1 MPKYNRMSRRL
12 LLQSTL
18 GGVFLAPFLRQ
29 RKLEAANSNPKR
41 LILAF
46 TPDSHPPEWWPA
58 AGADP
63 TSFIL
68 QEPLLDFEEIRDHLL
83 FPRRLD
89 HSWTYDN
96 HHEAGMA
103 QLFTGERFSDES
115 SHYSNGPSVDQVLL
129 DNTDIRGETPIRSV
143 HLMSAGAGSRDKR
156 SVVSY
161 TGPAQPI
168 AAVNDPRAAYNDIFD
183 GVDFGTVA
191 APTPDA
197 APTDGAA
204 DARRRIDT
212 RITEVNLEELRR
224 IQTYLGSKERTKLEA
239 HAEALFELQ
248 QRLAALDGG
257 GSAPVVGASCA
268 ALDVPMVDRDDR
280 NSDAIVAWAHAQ
292 ADVLVNTLVCDR
304 TRVGSYQFA
313 FSGAHH
319 NGMFGLRG
327 SQNNNSWHDNV
338 AHISRENDSIPFNG
352 GEGTTRQA
360 FIFFDRFFAQFVAY
374 FAKALAAIP
383 EGDGSMLDNTLI
395 YWGVESGTNHSH
407 NPNDMQY
414 LLIGGRNI
422 GFQSG
427 QYLEFGTKS
436 AHQLHTAVLN
446 AFGHDVN
453 GFGIEPDC
461 GPLSG
466 IVA

>member
-1 MPKYNRMSRRL
+1 MSKPGRMSRRL
-12 LLQSTL
+12 LLKSTL
-18 GGVFLAPFLRQ
+18 GGVLLAPFLRQ
-29 RKLEAANSNPKR
+29 RRLEAQNLAPKR

-46 TPDSHPPEWWPA
+46 TPDSHPPEWWPM

-63 TSFIL
+63 RSFVL
-68 QEPLLDFEEIRDHLL
+68 QEPLADFEELREHLL

-129 DNTDIRGETPIRSV
+129 DNTDIRGGTPIRSV

-156 SVVSY
+156 HVVSY

-168 AAVNDPRAAYNDIFD
+168 AAINDPRQAYNQIFD
-183 GVDFGTVA
+183 GVDFGNAGPAPQVDEA
-191 APTPDA
+191 AE
-197 APTDGAA
+197 
-204 DARRRIDT
+204 ARRRIDNQ
-212 RITEVNLEELRR
+212 ITEVNLEQLKR
-224 IQTYLGSKERTKLEA
+224 IEPYLGSKERIKLEA

-248 QRLAALDGG
+248 QRINSMGQTPQVG
-257 GSAPVVGASCA
+257 GSCEP
-268 ALDVPMVDRDDR
+268 LDVPMVSRDDR
-280 NSDAIVAWAHAQ
+280 NADAIQQWGTVQ
-292 ADVLVNTLVCDR
+292 ADVLVAALVCDR
-304 TRVGSYQFA
+304 TRVGSYQFG

-319 NGMFGLRG
+319 NGMFGLQG
-327 SQNNNSWHDNV
+327 AQNNNSWHDNV
-338 AHISRENDSIPFNG
+338 AHISRTNDSIPFNG
-352 GEGTTRQA
+352 SNGTTRQA
-360 FIFFDRFFAQFVAY
+360 FIFFDRFFSQFIAY
-374 FAKALAAIP
+374 FAKQLAAIP

-414 LLIGGRNI
+414 LLIGGKNL
-422 GFQSG
+422 GFQTG
-427 QYLEFGTKS
+427 QYLESGTKS
-436 AHQLHTAVLN
+436 AHQLHTSVLN
-446 AFGHDVN
+446 AFGHPVA
-453 GFGIEPDC
+453 GFGIEPNC

-466 IVA
+466 ILA